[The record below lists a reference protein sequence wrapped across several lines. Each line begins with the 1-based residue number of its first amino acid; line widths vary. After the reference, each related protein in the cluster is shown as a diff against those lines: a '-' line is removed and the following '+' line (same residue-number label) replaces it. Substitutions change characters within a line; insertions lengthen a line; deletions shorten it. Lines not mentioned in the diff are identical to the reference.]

1 MQLAIGFTNTSD
13 SWYSIEPVKYLVK
26 TASTHFPTLSF
37 HLITTSSIMD
47 NSLKIGYALTVLAF
61 GGMGQSAVAQSVPQA
76 PAAATALT
84 AVTPDRAPTP
94 EIRSSIA
101 PERLIASPESHTL
114 NSAEALLQ
122 LEVPVLPPPTL
133 PNATIVAATSIE
145 SITPTTAPTTAPT
158 TTPTT
163 TSNGVKL
170 ETLTTNFQNESDGN
184 RVNRIIE
191 PQAQLLLPNG
201 DRLQVKTGW
210 NTFQQ
215 SGIETV
221 QNFPLQ
227 AAWVKPIGNNKL
239 KLGGGVDVF
248 NRLSVQPKL
257 NAEIEV
263 PVGIEISP
271 QGKLN
276 RGVVFKGLVDYGA
289 YKFNAKTLEKG
300 INVVHVK
307 PEVYWQIDPQTSFY
321 SHYQLGLYNDNNVE
335 HQTFSR
341 LERKLGNFF
350 VAANLFT
357 WNYKADRELT
367 NGYFSPK
374 QFLTYT
380 GEVGWSGDVAKGL
393 NCRLTA
399 GLGQQSLNAN
409 SSNISQYN
417 ARCSAAIAPNVALD
431 FGYGVSNERKQ
442 NLSSSNYHNQSLTS
456 QLRVTF

>member
-1 MQLAIGFTNTSD
+1 LPIPNRVPLNSVAALLPLESPI
-13 SWYSIEPVKYLVK
+13 V
-26 TASTHFPTLSF
+26 A
-37 HLITTSSIMD
+37 TTSIDS
-47 NSLKIGYALTVLAF
+47 
-61 GGMGQSAVAQSVPQA
+61 
-76 PAAATALT
+76 
-84 AVTPDRAPTP
+84 
-94 EIRSSIA
+94 
-101 PERLIASPESHTL
+101 
-114 NSAEALLQ
+114 
-122 LEVPVLPPPTL
+122 
-133 PNATIVAATSIE
+133 
-145 SITPTTAPTTAPT
+145 TAPSTANT
-158 TTPTT
+158 
-163 TSNGVKL
+163 NGIEL

-191 PQAQLLLPNG
+191 PQAELLLPNG

-215 SGIETV
+215 SGIDTV

-227 AAWVKPIGNNKL
+227 AAWVKPIGDNQL

-248 NRLSVQPKL
+248 NRLPIQPKL

-263 PVGIEISP
+263 PMGIEISP

-276 RGVVFKGLVDYGA
+276 RGLVLKGLVDYGA

-307 PEVYWQIDPQTSFY
+307 PEVYWQIDPKTSLY

-335 HQTFSR
+335 HQTISR

-357 WNYKADRELT
+357 WNYKADRELI

-399 GLGQQSLNAN
+399 GLGQQSLNDNSAN
-409 SSNISQYN
+409 VSQYN
-417 ARCSAAIAPNVALD
+417 ARCAAAIAPNVALD

-442 NLSSSNYHNQSLTS
+442 NLSASNYHNQSLTS

>member
-1 MQLAIGFTNTSD
+1 
-13 SWYSIEPVKYLVK
+13 
-26 TASTHFPTLSF
+26 
-37 HLITTSSIMD
+37 MD

-61 GGMGQSAVAQSVPQA
+61 GSISQAAVAQSVPQA
-76 PAAATALT
+76 PVPSATTALT
-84 AVTPDRAPTP
+84 DVTLDRAPTL
-94 EIRSSIA
+94 ETRSPVV
-101 PERLIASPESHTL
+101 PERLIAVPESVPSH
-114 NSAEALLQ
+114 SADALLPLE
-122 LEVPVLPPPTL
+122 LEVLPLPVV
-133 PNATIVAATSIE
+133 PNATIVAM
-145 SITPTTAPTTAPT
+145 TPPSPTAVPSTANA
-158 TTPTT
+158 
-163 TSNGVKL
+163 NGIKL

-215 SGIETV
+215 SGIDTV

-227 AAWVKPIGNNKL
+227 AAWVKPIGDNKL
-239 KLGGGVDVF
+239 KLGAGVDVF
-248 NRLSVQPKL
+248 NRLPIQPKL

-263 PVGIEISP
+263 PLGIEISP

-289 YKFNAKTLEKG
+289 YKFNAKTLERG

-307 PEVYWQIDPQTSFY
+307 PEVYWQIDPKTSFY

-335 HQTFSR
+335 HQTYSR

-357 WNYKADRELT
+357 WNYKADRELS

-380 GEVGWSGDVAKGL
+380 GEVGWAGDVAKGL
-393 NCRLTA
+393 SCRLTA
-399 GLGQQSLNAN
+399 GLGQQSLNSN

-417 ARCSAAIAPNVALD
+417 ARCTAAIAPNIALD
-431 FGYGVSNERKQ
+431 LGYGLSNERKQ
-442 NLSSSNYHNQSLTS
+442 NLGASNYHNQSFTS

>member
-1 MQLAIGFTNTSD
+1 MQLAIGFTNASD

-94 EIRSSIA
+94 ETRSTVVPEQMIAA
-101 PERLIASPESHTL
+101 PESLPLH
-114 NSAEALLQ
+114 SADALLP
-122 LEVPVLPPPTL
+122 LEAPVLPPPAV
-133 PNATIVAATSIE
+133 PNATIVAATPIE
-145 SITPTTAPTTAPT
+145 STAPATA
-158 TTPTT
+158 
-163 TSNGVKL
+163 TSKGIKL

-191 PQAQLLLPNG
+191 PQAQMLLPNG

-215 SGIETV
+215 SGIDTV

-271 QGKLN
+271 QGNLN

-380 GEVGWSGDVAKGL
+380 GEVGWAGDVAKGL

-399 GLGQQSLNAN
+399 SLGQQSLNAN

>member
-1 MQLAIGFTNTSD
+1 
-13 SWYSIEPVKYLVK
+13 
-26 TASTHFPTLSF
+26 
-37 HLITTSSIMD
+37 MD
-47 NSLKIGYALTVLAF
+47 NSLKIGYALTALAF
-61 GGMGQSAVAQSVPQA
+61 GGMGQSAVAQSVPHA
-76 PAAATALT
+76 PVPSSTSALT
-84 AVTPDRAPTP
+84 AVTPDHAPTLKT
-94 EIRSSIA
+94 RSTVA
-101 PERLIASPESHTL
+101 PERIIALPESL
-114 NSAEALLQ
+114 PLKAADVLLPLEAA
-122 LEVPVLPPPTL
+122 VLPPPTV
-133 PNATIVAATSIE
+133 PNATIVAATPIE
-145 SITPTTAPTTAPT
+145 STVPATDASKGI
-158 TTPTT
+158 
-163 TSNGVKL
+163 KL

-191 PQAQLLLPNG
+191 PQAQLRLPNG

-215 SGIETV
+215 SGIDTV

-227 AAWVKPIGNNKL
+227 AAWVKPIGDNKL
-239 KLGGGVDVF
+239 KLGGGIDVF
-248 NRLSVQPKL
+248 NRLSIQPKL

-263 PVGIEISP
+263 PMGIEISP
-271 QGKLN
+271 QGQMN

-380 GEVGWSGDVAKGL
+380 GELGWAGDVAKGL

-399 GLGQQSLNAN
+399 GLGQQSLNAS